1 MLGILEENVDCFH
14 VKPMGEEE
22 EGHRSV
28 QTQDPGSPQLPDTEV
43 L

>member
-22 EGHRSV
+22 EGHPECSNPRPRES
-28 QTQDPGSPQLPDTEV
+28 TAP
-43 L
+43 